1 MEREFRRRKMNLLKQ
16 GRLLLALLVS
26 VGLLVACGDNQE
38 GSKKND
44 DGQYELTVGLS
55 QSSGGTLVDIAQQEG
70 YFDEEGLKVNRVGF
84 ANSADGLNALQAGK
98 VDIGVSFGTAGPL
111 TFIANGSDFKI
122 IGGHLEGGHPI
133 LTKQENAGKYTS
145 LEDYKG
151 KKVGTIRIFTSDI
164 VFRAA
169 LDKAGIDWENDL
181 EIIEFK
187 TGSMLLEA
195 VASGKV
201 DVAVSSNAYYAQALD
216 MNLAAVSWSND
227 LQEDHVCCRV
237 VTRTELLANE
247 DGEAYKRF
255 LKALIRAERIKIEEP
270 NVAVTA
276 AKEYMKVD
284 EKIIKTLVN
293 DEHSNYSSDPS
304 KEKVLTMW
312 EQMKE
317 IGYVE
322 NVEDIDINEYVNIDL
337 YERALQELIDQNPD
351 DNYYTKQLVRFNEQ
365 NI

>member
-1 MEREFRRRKMNLLKQ
+1 MNYWEKGKLLVPIALTA
-16 GRLLLALLVS
+16 LLLA
-26 VGLLVACGDNQE
+26 ACGDGDKVTKSE
-38 GSKKND
+38 AAGD
-44 DGQYELTVGLS
+44 YEITVGLS

-70 YFDEEGLKVNRVGF
+70 YFAEEDLTVNRVGF

-98 VDIGVSFGTAGPL
+98 VDVGVSFGTAGPL
-111 TFIANGSDFKI
+111 TFIANGSDFSI

-133 LTKQENAGKYTS
+133 LTKKENVGQYTS
-145 LEDYKG
+145 LESYKG

-164 VFRAA
+164 VFRSA
-169 LDKAGIDWENDL
+169 LQDAGIDWENDL

-201 DVAVSSNAYYAQALD
+201 DVAVSSNAYYAQAIEMDLGVV
-216 MNLAAVSWSND
+216 AWSND
-227 LQEDHVCCRV
+227 LQEGHVCCRV
-237 VTRTELLANE
+237 VTRSELLEEE

-255 LKALIRAERIKIEEP
+255 LKALIRAERIKIENP
-270 NVAVTA
+270 QSAINA

-284 EKIIKTLVN
+284 EKIINAIVN
-293 DEHSNYSSDPS
+293 EGHSNYSSDPS
-304 KEKVLTMW
+304 KKNVLSMW

-322 NVEDIDINEYVNIDL
+322 NVDDIDINDYVNIDL
-337 YERALQELIDQNPD
+337 YERALQELIDEYPQD
-351 DNYYTKQLVRFNEQ
+351 TYYAEQLIRFNEQ